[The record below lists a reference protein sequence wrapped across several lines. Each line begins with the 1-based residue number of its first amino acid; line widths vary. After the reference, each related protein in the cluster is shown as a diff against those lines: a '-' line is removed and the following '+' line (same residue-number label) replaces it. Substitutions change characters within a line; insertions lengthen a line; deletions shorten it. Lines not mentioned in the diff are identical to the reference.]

1 MNLGIISSQSINN
14 SVTTASPTINNFVCY
29 QVGGLNEIRFTVTNN
44 DDSTVLIRVGK
55 ISNLSIGGLSQ
66 EVPANG
72 TSAQFVLTGY
82 GSTFPFTATVYSD
95 ATSII
100 KNVVSTKISKTQT
113 INFGQRD

>member
-1 MNLGIISSQSINN
+1 MSIGIISSQIVKSG
-14 SVTTASPTINNFVCY
+14 TTASPTINNFVCY
-29 QVGGLNEIRFTVTNN
+29 KVGGLNEIRFTVKNN
-44 DDSTVLIRVGK
+44 DNSTVLIRVGK
-55 ISNLSIGGLSQ
+55 SSNLVVGLSQ

-100 KNVVSTKISKTQT
+100 KNVSTKRSKTQT
-113 INFGQRD
+113 ISFGQAG